1 MIACRLSGLNF
12 AGVKNSP
19 NSVESKMIDRR
30 RLLSGI
36 AAFSPLASL
45 PIHAGEMASVSGP
58 PRISAA
64 IARYVHDA
72 KAEDLPG
79 PVKKE
84 VIRTFLNWVGVT
96 IGGSQHE
103 AVDRVIN
110 AFTPFFGQPEAT
122 VFGRKLRCDALH
134 AALING
140 VGSHVLDFDDTHLR
154 TIIHPAGP
162 VASAIFALSERY
174 PVSGRDFLHALA
186 LGIEV
191 ECRIGNAI
199 YPSHYDAGWH
209 ITGSCGVFGS
219 AMAVGRL
226 LGLDQQQ
233 LLWALGI
240 AASQPVGLKAQFG
253 SMTKSFHIGRAAQNG
268 LVSGLLAKQGFTADD
283 AAIEGKD
290 GFAQATAKSVRWE
303 EVTEG
308 LGSRYESASNTYKPF
323 PCGIVTHPAID
334 AAIRIRKEFHPAMD
348 QVKSIELSANPLVMS
363 LTGKLDPS
371 SGLESKFS
379 ISHCIAVGL
388 TFGFVS
394 EKHFQNN
401 IVLDPMI
408 RHLRALVRVK
418 TDATVNTHQCDLR
431 IQLQDGRVLET
442 HVEHV
447 LGSLENPLSDDALEA
462 KAYELSEA
470 VLGPRRAKQL
480 LQRCWQLDSEPT
492 MTAFARLIQ
501 LG

>member
-1 MIACRLSGLNF
+1 
-12 AGVKNSP
+12 
-19 NSVESKMIDRR
+19 MIDRR
-30 RLLSGI
+30 QLLSGI
-36 AAFSPLASL
+36 AAFSPLTSL
-45 PIHAGEMASVSGP
+45 QINAAETAPLSGP
-58 PRISAA
+58 PRITAA
-64 IARYVHDA
+64 IARYVHEA
-72 KAEDLPG
+72 NLEDLPEA
-79 PVKKE
+79 VKKE
-84 VIRTFLNWVGVT
+84 VTRTFLNWVGVT
-96 IGGSQHE
+96 TGGSRHE
-103 AVDRVIN
+103 AVDRVIS
-110 AFTPFFGQPEAT
+110 ALTPFFGHPEAT

-140 VGSHVLDFDDTHLR
+140 VSSHVLDFDDTHLK

-162 VASAIFALSERY
+162 VASAIFALSERF
-174 PVSGRDFLHALA
+174 PVSGREFLHALA

-233 LLWALGI
+233 LVWALGI

-253 SMTKSFHIGRAAQNG
+253 SMTKSLHVGRAAQNG
-268 LVSGLLAKQGFTADD
+268 LLSALLAKQGFTADG
-283 AAIEGKD
+283 AALEGKD

-303 EVTEG
+303 EVTDG

-334 AAIRIRKEFHPAMD
+334 AAIRIRNEFHPAME
-348 QVKSIELSANPLVMS
+348 QVKSIELRANPLVMS

-371 SGLESKFS
+371 NGLESKFS

-388 TFGFVS
+388 MFGVVS
-394 EKHFQNN
+394 EKHFQDH
-401 IVLDPMI
+401 IAADPVI
-408 RHLRALVRVK
+408 RNLRALVRVE
-418 TDATVNTHQCDLR
+418 TDAAVSTHQCDLR
-431 IQLQDGRVLET
+431 IRLQDGRVLET

-447 LGSLENPLSDDALEA
+447 IGSLENPLSDDALEA

-470 VLGPRRAKQL
+470 VLGPARAKQL
-480 LQRCWQLDSEPT
+480 LQRCWQLDREPL
-492 MTAFARLIQ
+492 MANFARLTQ
-501 LG
+501 FG